1 MKKNKKQILF
11 PILPLGILSFI
22 LDCIL
27 NYITGG
33 NESSIEYTEATAAI
47 GGVIISAVGAGVSMF
62 QSKKNREAA
71 QEFSQAQLEE
81 QKQQLEENIRQ
92 TETQMGRLKEQYL
105 KVLGAL
111 EFAAI
116 QKQEAEG
123 STDSTISE
131 DVTS

>member
-1 MKKNKKQILF
+1 M
-11 PILPLGILSFI
+11 S
-22 LDCIL
+22 
-27 NYITGG
+27 
-33 NESSIEYTEATAAI
+33 
-47 GGVIISAVGAGVSMF
+47 
-62 QSKKNREAA
+62 EAA
-71 QEFSQAQLEE
+71 KSLEAQLEE

-123 STDSTISE
+123 TETDATIPE

>member
-1 MKKNKKQILF
+1 MSEEVKSLE
-11 PILPLGILSFI
+11 
-22 LDCIL
+22 D
-27 NYITGG
+27 
-33 NESSIEYTEATAAI
+33 
-47 GGVIISAVGAGVSMF
+47 
-62 QSKKNREAA
+62 
-71 QEFSQAQLEE
+71 QLQD

-123 STDSTISE
+123 TTDSTNSE

>member
-1 MKKNKKQILF
+1 MA
-11 PILPLGILSFI
+11 
-22 LDCIL
+22 
-27 NYITGG
+27 
-33 NESSIEYTEATAAI
+33 EA
-47 GGVIISAVGAGVSMF
+47 VKSL
-62 QSKKNREAA
+62 ED
-71 QEFSQAQLEE
+71 QLQD

-116 QKQEAEG
+116 QKKEAERTE
-123 STDSTISE
+123 TDTTIPE

>member
-1 MKKNKKQILF
+1 M
-11 PILPLGILSFI
+11 
-22 LDCIL
+22 
-27 NYITGG
+27 
-33 NESSIEYTEATAAI
+33 TEAAK
-47 GGVIISAVGAGVSMF
+47 SL
-62 QSKKNREAA
+62 E
-71 QEFSQAQLEE
+71 AQLEE
-81 QKQQLEENIRQ
+81 QKQKLEENIRQ

-123 STDSTISE
+123 TETDATIPE

>member
-1 MKKNKKQILF
+1 M
-11 PILPLGILSFI
+11 
-22 LDCIL
+22 
-27 NYITGG
+27 
-33 NESSIEYTEATAAI
+33 A
-47 GGVIISAVGAGVSMF
+47 
-62 QSKKNREAA
+62 EAA
-71 QEFSQAQLEE
+71 KSLEAQLEE

-92 TETQMGRLKEQYL
+92 TEAQMGRLKEQYL

-123 STDSTISE
+123 TTDSTDSE

>member
-1 MKKNKKQILF
+1 M
-11 PILPLGILSFI
+11 
-22 LDCIL
+22 
-27 NYITGG
+27 
-33 NESSIEYTEATAAI
+33 A
-47 GGVIISAVGAGVSMF
+47 
-62 QSKKNREAA
+62 EAA
-71 QEFSQAQLEE
+71 KSLESQLEE

-92 TETQMGRLKEQYL
+92 TEAQMGRLKEQYL

-123 STDSTISE
+123 TTDSTDSE

>member
-1 MKKNKKQILF
+1 M
-11 PILPLGILSFI
+11 
-22 LDCIL
+22 
-27 NYITGG
+27 
-33 NESSIEYTEATAAI
+33 A
-47 GGVIISAVGAGVSMF
+47 
-62 QSKKNREAA
+62 EAA
-71 QEFSQAQLEE
+71 KSLEAQLEE

-123 STDSTISE
+123 TTDSTDSE
-131 DVTS
+131 DVAS

>member
-1 MKKNKKQILF
+1 MSEETKSL
-11 PILPLGILSFI
+11 
-22 LDCIL
+22 
-27 NYITGG
+27 
-33 NESSIEYTEATAAI
+33 E
-47 GGVIISAVGAGVSMF
+47 
-62 QSKKNREAA
+62 
-71 QEFSQAQLEE
+71 AQLEE

-116 QKQEAEG
+116 QKQEAKG
-123 STDSTISE
+123 TTDSTDSE

>member
-1 MKKNKKQILF
+1 MSEETKSLE
-11 PILPLGILSFI
+11 
-22 LDCIL
+22 
-27 NYITGG
+27 T
-33 NESSIEYTEATAAI
+33 
-47 GGVIISAVGAGVSMF
+47 
-62 QSKKNREAA
+62 
-71 QEFSQAQLEE
+71 QLEE

-92 TETQMGRLKEQYL
+92 TEAQMGRLKEQYL

-123 STDSTISE
+123 TTDSTDPE